1 MQTERHSE
9 TSQPAGN
16 RRSSRRIALFGFLLL
31 SFLLLLVV
39 VAIAAAVNT
48 IRHQA
53 GGQQQHPVILGNQL
67 MLDELEQQQEQ
78 PPLCVGNLLNGRAYD
93 GIGDELADVISRR
106 SLLKTRDDGT
116 ICHLMRYAAQPIVT
130 CLDALFHQVTANIS
144 SSSPLMMA
152 PDELIFVF
160 MGDSRIR
167 QQFLNFVKVL
177 IYATVIV
184 LYYMPFLLLM
194 RFYVCPLY

>member
-1 MQTERHSE
+1 MQTERHSR
-9 TSQPAGN
+9 TSPTAGN
-16 RRSSRRIALFGFLLL
+16 SRRISRRSALLFGFLLL
-31 SFLLLLVV
+31 LV
-39 VAIAAAVNT
+39 AIIAAAVNT

-53 GGQQQHPVILGNQL
+53 IHQHPDFGNQL
-67 MLDELEQQQEQ
+67 LDELEQQQQ

-116 ICHLMRYAAQPIVT
+116 ICHLMRYTAQPIVT

>member
-1 MQTERHSE
+1 MPATERHSK
-9 TSQPAGN
+9 TSKTSGN
-16 RRSSRRIALFGFLLL
+16 RRSGRRSALFC
-31 SFLLLLVV
+31 FLLLLSCLLLLLV

-67 MLDELEQQQEQ
+67 LLDELEQQQEP
-78 PPLCVGNLLNGRAYD
+78 PPLCVGNLLNGQAYD
-93 GIGDELADVISRR
+93 GIGDELTDVISRR
-106 SLLKTRDDGT
+106 SLLKSRDDGT
-116 ICHLMRYAAQPIVT
+116 ICHLMRYTAQPIVT

-144 SSSPLMMA
+144 SNPLMMA

-167 QQFLNFVKVL
+167 QQFFNFVKVL
-177 IYATVIV
+177 FYAYYAYTFQLRCCRIV
-184 LYYMPFLLLM
+184 G
-194 RFYVCPLY
+194 